1 MVMKPKLTQIQAVLF
16 ACGIFL
22 LLVNSYGLTTSL
34 RNPNLQEEINRINQN
49 DITLSQ
55 DQIYE
60 ALDAEIPDR
69 IEYLYQA
76 ADAIHN
82 GIGQYWE
89 DEGSESYNL
98 RVPFQENYLLFMVG
112 IMAPERFHKFEFTD
126 YRRAIERGVGM
137 CSQHAIITAEA
148 LYARGWKTKMIG
160 LSGHVVASV
169 LIDEGNDTWWIVDT
183 DYGVIIPASIQE
195 IEKNPELISR
205 HYAEKGYPPD
215 IIAHLER
222 VYGSKDNFVSD
233 GYGIGNYL
241 LKTRYLEKSS
251 YILIWIIPFLLMT
264 PLTINLIQ
272 KFSSKKQ
279 PGK

>member
-1 MVMKPKLTQIQAVLF
+1 M
-16 ACGIFL
+16 
-22 LLVNSYGLTTSL
+22 TTSL
-34 RNPNLQEEINRINQN
+34 RNPKLQEELNRFNPGDVTI
-49 DITLSQ
+49 SQ
-55 DQIYE
+55 DQVYE

-89 DEGSESYNL
+89 DEGIERFNL
-98 RVPFQENYLLFMVG
+98 RIPFHENYLLYMVG
-112 IMAPERFHKFEFTD
+112 IVAPDRFQKFEFTD
-126 YRRAIERGVGM
+126 YQRAIERGVGM

-148 LYARGWKTKMIG
+148 LYERGWKTKMIG

-169 LIDEGNDTWWIVDT
+169 LIDEDNDSWWIVDT

-195 IEKNPELISR
+195 IEQSPELVGR
-205 HYAEKGYPPD
+205 HYADKGYSPD

-222 VYGSKDNFVSD
+222 VYGSEDNFISD

-241 LKTRYLEKSS
+241 LKTRYLEKAS
-251 YILIWIIPFLLMT
+251 YILIWVIPVLLMA
-264 PLTINLIQ
+264 PLTIKMIQ
-272 KFSSKKQ
+272 KFSPKKQ